1 MKRVFHQWYDGS
13 IMKKK
18 AKKIMII
25 EDLATLMQ
33 SEFLAMHE
41 KMDAGFLS
49 VDEQLNEIR
58 QEISN
63 VSVKWKI

>member
-1 MKRVFHQWYDGS
+1 
-13 IMKKK
+13 MKKK
-18 AKKIMII
+18 AKKITTI
-25 EDLATLMQ
+25 ENLATLMQ
-33 SEFLAMHE
+33 SEFLAMYE